1 MRLETRLSD
10 GTESLGTRL
19 VYVYIISVF
28 LAHSCDTG
36 HLLERQSGRAAL
48 KMGSDCELAGI
59 KELTTVHCS
68 RNSYWL

>member
-1 MRLETRLSD
+1 MSKRFHCICVTLS
-10 GTESLGTRL
+10 
-19 VYVYIISVF
+19 ISVF

-59 KELTTVHCS
+59 KEL
-68 RNSYWL
+68 N